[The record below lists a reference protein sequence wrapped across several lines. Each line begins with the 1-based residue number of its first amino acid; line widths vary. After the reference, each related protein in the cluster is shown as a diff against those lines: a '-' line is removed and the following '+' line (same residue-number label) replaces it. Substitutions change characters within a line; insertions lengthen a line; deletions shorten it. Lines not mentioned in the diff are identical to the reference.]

1 MTEYVDVAAA
11 LAASGPRIRW
21 SVENQLQANLVSL
34 EPGAVVEQH
43 TERELDVLLVVVAG
57 AGLLTA
63 DDTDQPVSAPAVVV
77 LPAGT
82 TRAIAAGAG
91 GLSYVTAHRRRTGM
105 SIRS

>member
-11 LAASGPRIRW
+11 LAAAGPRVRW
-21 SVENQLQANLVSL
+21 STENQLQANLVSL
-34 EPGAVVEQH
+34 ESDAVVEQH

-57 AGLLTA
+57 DGTLRA
-63 DDTDQPVSAPAVVV
+63 DGREQPVAAPALVV

-82 TRAIAAGAG
+82 TRAIAAGPA

-105 SIRS
+105 SIG